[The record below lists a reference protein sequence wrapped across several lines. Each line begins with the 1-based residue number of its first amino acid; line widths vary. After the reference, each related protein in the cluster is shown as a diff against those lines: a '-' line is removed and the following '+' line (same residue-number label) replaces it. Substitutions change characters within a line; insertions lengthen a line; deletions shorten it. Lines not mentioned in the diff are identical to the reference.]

1 MIDWNI
7 EWDIGD
13 APYTETP
20 KLQACDYAF
29 KEEATTIC
37 KKIRGVLNAELG
49 LSMKDHGLWRIQC
62 LIYDEL
68 KEKAEIQKKLLT
80 NN

>member
-1 MIDWNI
+1 MIELTDS
-7 EWDIGD
+7 
-13 APYTETP
+13 P
-20 KLQACDYAF
+20 KLQVCDYAF
-29 KEEATTIC
+29 KKEATAIC
-37 KKIRGVLNAELG
+37 KKIRDLLHQELDLN
-49 LSMKDHGLWRIQC
+49 MKDHGLWRIQF